1 MRKSAT
7 LQAGQRTLQAAA
19 TEGVIGFGQGVAQ
32 EEVRTETGLQSENN
46 IQRAVNQGGIS
57 AATAGLINFIP
68 QIVQSTKANRAFSIW
83 PELETVT
90 APIAICVAESDAL
103 HAHDDALKIAE
114 ILPNGEVVEVPSNQ
128 FAHEEDVI
136 PIIED
141 WILSVK

>member
-57 AATAGLINFIP
+57 AATAGLINFPI
-68 QIVQSTKANRAFSIW
+68 QIAQSRKANRAN
-83 PELETVT
+83 ELYEKSQLLQAQKATKASEKTKQVLKQAETSAT
-90 APIAICVAESDAL
+90 KKARE
-103 HAHDDALKIAE
+103 H
-114 ILPNGEVVEVPSNQ
+114 NT
-128 FAHEEDVI
+128 
-136 PIIED
+136 
-141 WILSVK
+141 